1 MTVRPNTLLSAPG
14 SRLSAEGRGPRA
26 ESLILAL
33 ALFITTACR
42 NGDAASDTTAAANA
56 VFVGPENVVVVT
68 AQQIRTGPKLSGAI
82 EPERSATVRAE
93 ISAAVM
99 QTFAEPGQRVAA
111 GALLGR
117 LDDTAIRDQA
127 LSARAAVSTAQNAYD
142 IAKREL
148 ERAEALM
155 KAGAIAER
163 DLERARNGALA
174 AETQLANARA
184 IYASAQK
191 QQNRTQ
197 IVAPFAGVVS
207 DRQVN
212 AGDVVSPGTALF
224 TVVDPST
231 MRLEASVPA
240 TALALVRVGLPVEFT
255 VAGYESRRFTGRV
268 TRVNPTADPATR
280 QVRILATIPNVG
292 AALVGGLFAE
302 GRVAAETRT
311 APVVPVAAVDER
323 GVRPSVMRIKNGRV
337 EKIEIELGLRD
348 DQTETVE
355 ARSGVVPGDTV
366 LLGTARGITPGT
378 PVKVSTP
385 SDTKR

>member
-1 MTVRPNTLLSAPG
+1 MTARRTKISGGTLL
-14 SRLSAEGRGPRA
+14 L
-26 ESLILAL
+26 LVTL
-33 ALFITTACR
+33 TAASCR
-42 NGDAASDTTAAANA
+42 NGDAAADTSAAASA
-56 VFVGPENVVVVT
+56 VLVGPENVAVVR
-68 AQQIRTGPKLSGAI
+68 AQEIRTGPTLSGAI
-82 EPERSATVRAE
+82 EPERSATIRAE
-93 ISAAVM
+93 LTGAVL
-99 QTFAEPGQRVAA
+99 QTFAEPGQRVGA
-111 GALLGR
+111 GAVLAR
-117 LDDTAIRDQA
+117 LDDSAIRDQA
-127 LSARAAVSTAQNAYD
+127 LSARAGVGTAQNAYD

-148 ERAEALM
+148 ERAEALV

-191 QQNRTQ
+191 LQNKTQ
-197 IVAPFAGVVS
+197 IVAPFAGIVS
-207 DRQVN
+207 ARQVN

-240 TALALVRVGLPVEFT
+240 QALALVRVGLPVEFS
-255 VAGYESRRFTGRV
+255 VAGYEGRRFGGRV
-268 TRVNPTADPATR
+268 TRVNPSADPVTR
-280 QVRILATIPNVG
+280 QVRIIATIPNSG

-302 GRVAAETRT
+302 GSVAAESRT
-311 APVVPVAAVDER
+311 APVVPIAAVDER

-337 EKIEIELGLRD
+337 EKTEIELGLRD

-355 ARSGVVPGDTV
+355 ARSGVVPGDTL

-385 SDTKR
+385 NDTKR

>member
-1 MTVRPNTLLSAPG
+1 MTARRATISGSTLLLLVAV
-14 SRLSAEGRGPRA
+14 
-26 ESLILAL
+26 
-33 ALFITTACR
+33 TAASCR
-42 NGDAASDTTAAANA
+42 NGDAAADTSAAANA
-56 VFVGPENVVVVT
+56 VFVGPENVVVVR
-68 AQQIRTGPKLSGAI
+68 AEQIRTGPTLSGAI
-82 EPERSATVRAE
+82 EPERSATIRAE
-93 ISAAVM
+93 IPAAVM
-99 QTFAEPGQRVAA
+99 QTFAEPGQRVGA
-111 GALLGR
+111 GALLAR

-127 LSARAAVSTAQNAYD
+127 LSARAAVATAQNAYD

-148 ERAEALM
+148 ERAEALV

-191 QQNRTQ
+191 QQSRTQ

-207 DRQVN
+207 ARQVN

-240 TALALVRVGLPVEFT
+240 QALALVRVGLPVEFT

-268 TRVNPTADPATR
+268 TRVNPSADPVTR
-280 QVRILATIPNVG
+280 QVRIIATIPNAG

-311 APVVPVAAVDER
+311 APVVPIAAVDER

-337 EKIEIELGLRD
+337 EKVEIELGLRD

-355 ARSGVVPGDTV
+355 ARSGVIPGDTV

-378 PVKVSTP
+378 PVKVSAP
-385 SDTKR
+385 NDTKR